1 MKRQFYYEAKFMK
14 DLRHYYRITQIQ
26 VSDSLK
32 MHGQSISNLERGAS
46 GMALKN
52 WLALSESYAFI
63 WSDLA
68 EAISMDEK
76 LFVQNFKPDLTKDQ
90 EPSEIIDP
98 TSFNE
103 HVENLYQSKV

>member
-1 MKRQFYYEAKFMK
+1 MKRQFYNEAKFMK
-14 DLRHYYRITQIQ
+14 ELRHHYRLSQTQ

-52 WLALSESYAFI
+52 WLALSESYAFS
-63 WSDLA
+63 WNDLA
-68 EAISMDEK
+68 EAISLDEK
-76 LFVQNFKPDLTKDQ
+76 LFVQNFKPDLTKNQ

-98 TSFNE
+98 TSFDKQ
-103 HVENLYQSKV
+103 VENLYQSKI